1 MTIETYIDNV
11 IPFLKKW
18 GVSMLLFVPG
28 WILVEQYWVSFNTN
42 ILFAVN
48 YPYPF
53 FLSPIFFILDASTL
67 LIHEGGHTIFGFLG
81 WRFLTILGGSLMSW
95 LIPFLIF
102 VSAWYKNQRFVAQ
115 FSLFWLS
122 YAWFSSAAYCMDAY
136 HQNLPLIGNLPKSAH
151 DYTNMLSMLNI
162 LDKYQTVA
170 WIMFVISF
178 IILILCMI
186 WPLFEKKD
194 LETIDLS
201 MELKKSGLR

>member
-1 MTIETYIDNV
+1 MGYIDKI
-11 IPFLKKW
+11 IPFIKKW
-18 GVSMLLFVPG
+18 AVSVLLFVPG
-28 WILVEQYWVSFNTN
+28 WIMVEQYWISFTTN
-42 ILFAVN
+42 IMFAVN

-53 FLSPIFFILDASTL
+53 FLSPLFFVLDATTL

-102 VSAWYKNQRFVAQ
+102 VSAWVKKQRFVAQ
-115 FSLFWLS
+115 FSLFWLA

-136 HQNLPLIGNLPKSAH
+136 NQNLPLIGNLPKSVH

-170 WIMFVISF
+170 WIMFSISF
-178 IILILCMI
+178 IILILSII
-186 WPLFEKKD
+186 WPLFEKKELAIVD
-194 LETIDLS
+194 LRN
-201 MELKKSGLR
+201 ELKKSGLL